1 METTNRTDRDENEIR
16 RAEAIVDVLGAYFE
30 SRHPVNDD
38 IVLGEGYVA
47 EYKTTEEIADELR
60 SIMPIHP
67 MEIVMYMR
75 SEGYELVTVED
86 GTLRWEL
93 WRSTEKCYKIEP

>member
-1 METTNRTDRDENEIR
+1 MEITNRTDRDENEVR
-16 RAEAIVDVLGAYFE
+16 RAEVIVDVLGAYFE

-67 MEIVMYMR
+67 NGDSAVYAE
-75 SEGYELVTVED
+75 
-86 GTLRWEL
+86 
-93 WRSTEKCYKIEP
+93 